1 MPRFAANL
9 TMMFNEHAF
18 LDRFD
23 AAATAGFDQVEFLFP
38 YDHPAGLVAERIRR
52 AGLSVVLMNLPAGRW
67 EAGERGIAALPSR
80 ADEVRDA
87 FERATPYIRA
97 LNVPRVHLMAG
108 IAPNDDE
115 HERAYRDA
123 VTWCAGRAAELGVDI
138 MLEPVNRR
146 DMPGYFMSDVDAA
159 VHLIEELGL
168 PNVRLQLDIYHAQ
181 IIHGDVTTR
190 IRRLIEYL
198 GHVQIASVPSRH
210 EPDGEELNYPF
221 LFDELDRLG
230 YEGCIGC
237 EYRPRGRTEEGLGW
251 LAAYGHRAKVTS

>member
-18 LDRFD
+18 LDRF
-23 AAATAGFDQVEFLFP
+23 AAAASAGFDQVEFLFP
-38 YDHPAGLVAERIRR
+38 YDHPAGLVAERVRR

-67 EAGERGIAALPSR
+67 EAGERGLAALPSR
-80 ADEVRDA
+80 AGEVREA
-87 FERATPYIRA
+87 FERAVPYI
-97 LNVPRVHLMAG
+97 LELKVPRVHLMAG

-115 HERAYRDA
+115 HGRAYRDA
-123 VTWCAGRAAELGVDI
+123 VAWCAERAAELGVDI

-190 IRRLIEYL
+190 LRRVFEHL
-198 GHVQIASVPSRH
+198 GHVQIASVPSRN

-230 YEGCIGC
+230 YEGYVGC

-251 LAAYGHRAKVTS
+251 LAAYGHRSKVTS